1 MDPVEVEEKYEKIKH
16 LYEEDS
22 KEYLEQLEA
31 ELSSH
36 PKLKDVYCTL
46 AENKEFTIQLEEL
59 IKKID
64 SISLVN
70 LQSELIILIQKY
82 LQNCFDDKKFSKIA
96 EMEMIQYIR
105 KFSMMILAKNKKL
118 QKSFEENK
126 EVDAAINMEDMDYEY
141 MEGDSLKNFR
151 KIVRNF
157 IVYEMYKL
165 INPRRIAGET
175 KEQSMADNIAMYGS
189 KRAAKFEGKDGL
201 SKLDP
206 ELIKELDQKYKIF
219 TQLNPKSLSKK

>member
-1 MDPVEVEEKYEKIKH
+1 
-16 LYEEDS
+16 
-22 KEYLEQLEA
+22 
-31 ELSSH
+31 
-36 PKLKDVYCTL
+36 
-46 AENKEFTIQLEEL
+46 
-59 IKKID
+59 
-64 SISLVN
+64 
-70 LQSELIILIQKY
+70 
-82 LQNCFDDKKFSKIA
+82 
-96 EMEMIQYIR
+96 MEMIQYIR

-126 EVDAAINMEDMDYEY
+126 EVDSAINMEDMDYEY
-141 MEGDSLKNFR
+141 MDGDSLKNFR

-175 KEQSMADNIAMYGS
+175 KEQSMADNIMMYGA
-189 KRAAKFEGKDGL
+189 KRAAKFEGKDVL

-206 ELIKELDQKYKIF
+206 ELVKELDQKYKIF

>member
-1 MDPVEVEEKYEKIKH
+1 MDPTEIEEKYEKIKH

-36 PKLKDVYCTL
+36 PKLKDVYYTL
-46 AENKEFTIQLEEL
+46 AENKEFTVQLEEL

-70 LQSELIILIQKY
+70 LQSELIILIKKY

-118 QKSFEENK
+118 QKSFEENRD
-126 EVDAAINMEDMDYEY
+126 VDAAINTEDMDYEY

-165 INPRRIAGET
+165 ISPRRLAGET
-175 KEQSMADNIAMYGS
+175 KEQSMADNIMMYGA

-206 ELIKELDQKYKIF
+206 ELIKELEQKYKIF

>member
-1 MDPVEVEEKYEKIKH
+1 MDPAKIEEKYEKIKH

-22 KEYLEQLEA
+22 KEYLEQLET

-36 PKLKDVYCTL
+36 PKLKEAYYTL
-46 AENKEFTIQLEEL
+46 VENKEFTVQLEEL

-70 LQSELIILIQKY
+70 LQSEIIILIKKY
-82 LQNCFDDKKFSKIA
+82 LQNCFDDKKFSKIS
-96 EMEMIQYIR
+96 EMEVIKYIR
-105 KFSMMILAKNKKL
+105 KFSMMIIAKNKKL

-126 EVDAAINMEDMDYEY
+126 DVDASITMEDMDYEY
-141 MEGDSLKNFR
+141 MDEDSLKNFR

-157 IVYEMYKL
+157 IVYELYKL
-165 INPRRIAGET
+165 INPRRLAGET
-175 KEQSMADNIAMYGS
+175 KEQNMADNIVMYGA

-206 ELIKELDQKYKIF
+206 SLVKELEQKYKIF